1 MRQTAL
7 RCAQGAFYAHH
18 VLATFLSSTLELTNL
33 VDEFGGN
40 LQIVTKESL
49 EVKLPTI
56 WTDEA
61 AEVERVREES
71 GSEEKKS
78 EGRSQRRERVR
89 REEVR
94 GKKSEKRK
102 SQKSEEKKSEGR
114 SQRRERVRREEIREE
129 NESEEKKSEKRIGAC
144 FKWENHRSQSYTLH
158 GSTSKMG

>member
-7 RCAQGAFYAHH
+7 RSAQGAFYAHH

-89 REEVR
+89 SQKRRSQREEV
-94 GKKSEKRK
+94 
-102 SQKSEEKKSEGR
+102 
-114 SQRRERVRREEIREE
+114 REE
-129 NESEEKKSEKRIGAC
+129 NESEEKKSEKRT
-144 FKWENHRSQSYTLH
+144 SQ
-158 GSTSKMG
+158 KRRNQRRE

>member
-7 RCAQGAFYAHH
+7 RSAQGAFYAHH

-89 REEVR
+89 REE
-94 GKKSEKRK
+94 
-102 SQKSEEKKSEGR
+102 
-114 SQRRERVRREEIREE
+114 IREE